1 MEIKRKFA
9 PYCLLVCAAIAA
21 IIGFGTSSDS
31 RTPVKAEKELSSV
44 VKTVAE
50 TPNTDAIVDNE
61 IVELYSQKEDSAIDE
76 VADDSYNASSV
87 TVNDCPTYMPEA
99 QMLEDELVEFPY
111 SYELETD
118 YDDEWFGTA
127 VRYNEATGYYES
139 TDGEF
144 WPAEA
149 EAEEA
154 EAPIG
159 PAIWFNEETQEYE
172 TSDGDHWKAEAEEAD
187 PPVDPTINMEA
198 EADEADPPID
208 TTIND
213 NAEADEN
220 IPPLT
225 PAVRYDPEVGYPE
238 QSVAGGWAPYDAN

>member
-9 PYCLLVCAAIAA
+9 PYCCCVCAAIAA

-44 VKTVAE
+44 VKTVVE
-50 TPNTDAIVDNE
+50 TPNTDAVVDDE

-76 VADDSYNASSV
+76 VADDSYNASCI
-87 TVNDCPTYMPEA
+87 TVNDHPSYMPEA

-118 YDDEWFGTA
+118 DDEWFGTA

-144 WPAEA
+144 WPAE
-149 EAEEA
+149 
-154 EAPIG
+154 
-159 PAIWFNEETQEYE
+159 
-172 TSDGDHWKAEAEEAD
+172 AEAEEAD

-213 NAEADEN
+213 NAEADEADPPIGPAIWFN
-220 IPPLT
+220 DETQEYETSDGNSWKEEEDIPPLT

-238 QSVAGGWAPYDAN
+238 QSVSGGWAPYDAN